1 MNKDVYSDITAR
13 IIDQLEKGVIP
24 WHKPWTGINSGAIS
38 YATGRP
44 YSLINQFILNR
55 PGEYITFGRCKKEG
69 GRVNKGAKHKDIYR
83 WNVKYIQQKNEDGTP
98 KIDEDG
104 QPVLKAVPYIDIVS
118 VFHIADCTGI
128 NPRFSAGDLPKT
140 ASPDETA
147 EHILTDYISREN
159 ITLEKIE
166 SDEAYYSPARDLIH
180 LPIIDQF
187 SSTSEYYGTAFHEAA
202 HSTGHKSRL
211 NRFEGSGAAAAFGST
226 SYSKEE
232 LVAEISA
239 ASILN
244 TIGLETK
251 SSFNNSAAYIQSWIN
266 ALKNDKRMIVYAA
279 ARAEKAVKLIL
290 DVHDPDGP
298 DPENDSLC

>member
-13 IIDQLEKGVIP
+13 IIEQLEQGIIP
-24 WHKPWTGINSGAIS
+24 WRKPWTGINSGAIS
-38 YATGRP
+38 HATGRP
-44 YSLINQFILNR
+44 YSIINQLILDR
-55 PGEYITFGRCKKEG
+55 PGEYITFGRCKQEG
-69 GRVNKGAKHKDIYR
+69 GRVNKGAKHKDIYL
-83 WNVKYIQQKNEDGTP
+83 WKVKYLQQKNEDGTP
-98 KIDEDG
+98 KIDDEG
-104 QPVLKAVPYIDIVS
+104 QPVLAAIPYLRTFA
-118 VFHIADCTGI
+118 VFHISDCTGI
-128 NPRFSAGDLPKT
+128 IPRFSAEDLPKT

-187 SSTSEYYGTAFHEAA
+187 SNTSEYYGTAFHEAA
-202 HSTGHKSRL
+202 HSTGHRSRL

-232 LVAEISA
+232 LVAEISS

-251 SSFNNSAAYIQSWIN
+251 SSFNNSAAYIQSWLN
-266 ALKNDKRMIVYAA
+266 ALKNDKRMIVSAA

-290 DVHDPDGP
+290 NVQDTPGDNS
-298 DPENDSLC
+298 ENELTC